1 MYLRSLVLTACSG
14 MLMVS
19 AVAQNR
25 PRGGGGQAPS
35 PAAGETTPAAATP
48 SSTAFPAPPAVEKIE
63 KSQHSI
69 SVNGKMIAYTA
80 TAGTL
85 VLPKDDGKPLAS
97 IFFVAYTRDD
107 AGDKSKRPITF
118 TFNGGPGSS
127 SVWLHMGAFGP
138 KRVAMGPDGAQP
150 PPPYHLVD
158 NDDTPLE
165 FTDLVFI
172 DPVTTGFSRHAPG
185 ENPAQFHSLEG
196 DLDSVADFIRL
207 YTTKFERWDSPK
219 FLAGESY
226 GTTRSAGLSQVL
238 MGKGI
243 FLNGITLISSVLNF
257 ETISFAPGN
266 DLPFILYLPTYTAS
280 AWYHKKLVGDLQSGS
295 IDKAVQAARQFA
307 GNEYT
312 VALMKGAKLTAA
324 ERSNVAQQVARLTG
338 LSKEYVERSN
348 LRISIQRFAK
358 ELLRDEERT
367 VGRYDSRLEGTDAD
381 AAGERPE
388 FDPSYSSVLGAYT
401 ALFNDYVRTELKF
414 DSDQPYEILTG
425 KVQPWSY
432 ARQQNQYVN
441 TAEMLRE
448 ALEQIPTL
456 NVMVANGYYDMATP
470 FFATE
475 YTMSHLG
482 GDKSLDNRISLT
494 YCEAGHMLYTRKS
507 CLDELHKNM
516 ADFYQR
522 SLSGGMQATGGK

>member
-1 MYLRSLVLTACSG
+1 
-14 MLMVS
+14 MLLVS
-19 AVAQNR
+19 AGAQNR
-25 PRGGGGQAPS
+25 PRTGGGQANQPS
-35 PAAGETTPAAATP
+35 PSTEAAGAPPSAAA
-48 SSTAFPAPPAVEKIE
+48 STAFPAPPAVEKIE

-69 SVNGKMIAYTA
+69 TVNGKAIAYTA

-97 IFFVAYTRDD
+97 MFFVAYTRDD
-107 AGDKSKRPITF
+107 ATDKGKRPVTF

-138 KRVAMGPDGAQP
+138 RRVAMGPDGAQP

-207 YTTKFERWDSPK
+207 YTTKFDRWASPK

-266 DLPFILYLPTYTAS
+266 DLPFILYLPTYTAT
-280 AWYHKKLVGDLQSGS
+280 AWYHKKLPADLQSGG
-295 IDKAVQAARQFA
+295 IEKAVQESRHFA

-312 VALMKGAKLTAA
+312 VALMKGDKLSAA
-324 ERSNVAQQVARLTG
+324 ERSNVAQQVARFTG
-338 LSKEYVERSN
+338 LSRDYIERSN

-358 ELLRDEERT
+358 ELLRKEERT
-367 VGRYDSRLEGTDAD
+367 VGRYDSRLEGTDID
-381 AAGERPE
+381 AVGERPE

-414 DSDQPYEILTG
+414 ESDQPYEILTG

-432 ARQQNQYVN
+432 SRQQNQYVN
-441 TAEMLRE
+441 TSEMLRE
-448 ALEQIPTL
+448 AMEQIPTL

-475 YTMSHLG
+475 YTMGHLG

-522 SLSGGMQATGGK
+522 SLSGGMQVTGGR

>member
-1 MYLRSLVLTACSG
+1 MHLRSFVLATLVL
-14 MLMVS
+14 S
-19 AVAQNR
+19 AAAQNR
-25 PRGGGGQAPS
+25 PRGGQGAQPAS
-35 PAAGETTPAAATP
+35 PPAEGATSAAAP
-48 SSTAFPAPPAVEKIE
+48 ASISFPAPPAVEKLE

-69 SVNGKMIAYTA
+69 SINGKTLAYTA

-107 AGDKSKRPITF
+107 AADKSKRPVTF

-138 KRVAMGPDGAQP
+138 RRVAMGPDGAQP

-172 DPVTTGFSRHAPG
+172 DPVTTGFSRNAPG

-207 YTTKFERWDSPK
+207 YTTKFDRWASPK

-266 DLPFILYLPTYTAS
+266 DLPYALYLPTYTAS
-280 AWYHKKLVGDLQSGS
+280 AWYHKKLTGELQSGS
-295 IDKAVQAARQFA
+295 IEKATQASRQFA
-307 GNEYT
+307 GGEYT
-312 VALMKGAKLTAA
+312 LALMKGDKLTAA
-324 ERSNVAQQVARLTG
+324 ERAKVAQELSRLTG
-338 LSKEYVERSN
+338 LSQDYVERSN

-358 ELLRDEERT
+358 ELLRKEEKT
-367 VGRYDSRLEGTDAD
+367 VGRYDSRLEGSDIDAV
-381 AAGERPE
+381 GERPE

-432 ARQQNQYVN
+432 SRQQNQYVN

-448 ALEQIPTL
+448 AMEQIPTL

-475 YTMSHLG
+475 YTMGHLG
-482 GDKSLDNRISLT
+482 GDKMLGNRISLT

-507 CLDELHKNM
+507 CLDALHKNM
-516 ADFYQR
+516 AEFYQH
-522 SLSGGMQATGGK
+522 SLSGAMAATGGSK